1 MGSEDSR
8 QKNQIRTMQK
18 KWEKVVALSED
29 KGTQGGR
36 HGTHGRKESRA
47 LGVKDEKIKGKIR
60 KIDRPGKGEGMN
72 PGL

>member
-1 MGSEDSR
+1 MESEDSR
-8 QKNQIRTMQK
+8 QESNQDNAEEM
-18 KWEKVVALSED
+18 EKVVVLSED
-29 KGTQGGR
+29 KGTQEGR

-60 KIDRPGKGEGMN
+60 KMDRPGKGEGMN